1 MGTDNRVAWIAVGLI
16 VVGAFAVLYDQA
28 SCLFAGALGAVVGL
42 AELLS
47 RYRDDSLRMM
57 RQAPALLYILLNACV
72 AALALF
78 VLQHFS
84 GGEGATTAKKSDVI
98 GEVFAAGFG
107 SMAILRSAFLT
118 ARVGGQDVQ
127 VGPGLILKY
136 ILDAVDR
143 AVDRGRAADRC
154 EKIHRV
160 MKDVDFDKGH
170 VVLPLLCLG
179 ASQNLGADD
188 QKELKDQIDQLA
200 RTRKDAPTLDPRVL
214 SVALG
219 MQLSRG
225 FGTEVLESVV
235 TIYGSM
241 VPGAVAAPPSP
252 PPPVPAPPAP
262 TPPSP
267 PPPAPAPPAVP
278 AVVPTP
284 SG

>member
-1 MGTDNRVAWIAVGLI
+1 MGTDNRMAWIAVGLI
-16 VVGAFAVLYDQA
+16 VVGAFAVFYGQA
-28 SCLFAGALGAVVGL
+28 ACLFAGALGAVVGL

-84 GGEGATTAKKSDVI
+84 GGESSTTARKSDVI

-143 AVDRGRAADRC
+143 AVDRGRAAARC

-200 RTRKDAPTLDPRVL
+200 RTRRDAPNLDPRVL

-235 TIYGSM
+235 NIYGSM
-241 VPGAVAAPPSP
+241 VPGGTATPPAPPS
-252 PPPVPAPPAP
+252 
-262 TPPSP
+262 
-267 PPPAPAPPAVP
+267 PPAPAPPAVP